1 MRLDIY
7 INDKLWKSEPI
18 ESLSYQPVK
27 YWMEINNQKATG
39 QLDSFGIDQ
48 GMRVEFIPVN
58 DN

>member
-1 MRLDIY
+1 MKLEIY

-18 ESLSYQPVK
+18 DSLAYQPVK

-39 QLDSFGIDQ
+39 QLDSFDIDQ
-48 GMRVEFIPVN
+48 GVQVKFVPVE